1 MDVAA
6 LITWQASGT
15 TRNPDVHF
23 PPSRCVHTTAETD
36 SRPEPPV
43 AKLARMSLPDI
54 GLGLLFDDDKLTYLV
69 PAAAQITK
77 DLWSLTE
84 AFTRFIMFKTLM
96 NYNIVWPP
104 DPNEAN
110 RWNEA
115 PQSESVSF
123 TLCRAVKKP
132 FEDEQSKGWYPDFEP
147 HQTVFTRKDMET
159 YASVVNYELALAI
172 CYYLRGCDN
181 AEYCLVEWYKAL
193 EVVRHYFG
201 GEQKTKKALSPY
213 GFDIAAFKK
222 MTRYANDGRKPLS
235 IGRHAPRKGAPLI
248 QLDMRR
254 MEHPMAEQVFGDAW
268 GICRHVVEVFV
279 SYLADQA
286 GGK

>member
-1 MDVAA
+1 MSVA
-6 LITWQASGT
+6 IVTKQASGT
-15 TRNPDVHF
+15 IRNLDVYF
-23 PPSRCVHTTAETD
+23 PPSAAVGMTFEIE
-36 SRPEPPV
+36 SRPEPPLT
-43 AKLARMSLPDI
+43 KLARMSFPSIKLD
-54 GLGLLFDDDKLTYLV
+54 LLFDNDKLTYLAPCADQV
-69 PAAAQITK
+69 TRDQYSLA
-77 DLWSLTE
+77 DLLTQ
-84 AFTRFIMFKTLM
+84 FIMFKTLM
-96 NYNIVWPP
+96 NYNIVWPL
-104 DPNEAN
+104 DPNDTN
-110 RWNEA
+110 RWSEA
-115 PQSESVSF
+115 PESESVSF
-123 TLCRAVKKP
+123 NLCRAVKKP

-181 AEYCLVEWYKAL
+181 AEYCLVEWYKVL

-201 GEQKTKKALSPY
+201 GEQKMKKALSPY